1 MDAKPHKGGR
11 FERCCDGGRYQ
22 VLLNLF
28 WGRSRDIITI
38 VNSPANRH
46 IQRIG
51 SIFEGFFKGIA
62 LSNNFRNITASD
74 NIAPIVFIFSYQ
86 Y

>member
-1 MDAKPHKGGR
+1 M
-11 FERCCDGGRYQ
+11 
-22 VLLNLF
+22 LF
-28 WGRSRDIITI
+28 SLFRGRSRDIITI
-38 VNSPANRH
+38 VNPPANRH

-51 SIFEGFFKGIA
+51 SILEGFFKGIA

-74 NIAPIVFIFSYQ
+74 NIAAIVFIFSYQ